1 MVDLISVSEDK
12 EPYVKRLTD
21 DKVINL
27 TGQSGSGK
35 STYAKNY
42 LNGEEFVVIDTDIL
56 MRAEKVDELYSKIRA
71 YLKQKYPDKDIDLSE
86 NFDEIYEAILE
97 CLKDLDKTIVID
109 CAQFHCIKDIAL
121 LRGTVIVMR
130 TSIDNCYNRCIE
142 RYKKNHPD
150 CSEIELEKYKE
161 RKKKIYDWVQG
172 SNEFLKR
179 IDALEV
185 EKEDR

>member
-1 MVDLISVSEDK
+1 MVDLISIDEDR
-12 EPYVKRLTD
+12 EPYVKKLTD

-35 STYAKNY
+35 STYAKKH

-56 MRAEKVDELYSKIRA
+56 MRAEKVYGLYSKIRA
-71 YLKQKYPDKDIDLSE
+71 YLNEKYPDRDLDLGE
-86 NFDEIYEAILE
+86 NFDEIYMAILD
-97 CLKDLDKTIVID
+97 CLKGSGKTIVID
-109 CAQFHCIKDIAL
+109 CAQFHCIKNISAL
-121 LRGTVIVMR
+121 KGTVIVMR

-142 RYKKNHPD
+142 RYKIEHPNYT
-150 CSEIELEKYKE
+150 EENLEKYKE

-179 IDALEV
+179 IDSI
-185 EKEDR
+185 DRGNNER

>member
-1 MVDLISVSEDK
+1 MVDLISESEDK

-56 MRAEKVDELYSKIRA
+56 MRAEKGDELYSKIRA
-71 YLKQKYPDKDIDLSE
+71 YLEQKYPDKDIDLSE

-97 CLKDLDKTIVID
+97 CLKDSGKTIVID

-150 CSEIELEKYKE
+150 CSEEDLEKYKE
-161 RKKKIYDWVQG
+161 RKKKIYKWYKG
-172 SNEFLKR
+172 SNEFLKKVDS
-179 IDALEV
+179 IDIKNE
-185 EKEDR
+185 R

>member
-1 MVDLISVSEDK
+1 MVDLISESEDK
-12 EPYVKRLTD
+12 EPYVKKLTED
-21 DKVINL
+21 RVINL

-35 STYAKNY
+35 STYAKKY
-42 LNGEEFVVIDTDIL
+42 LCGEGFVVIDTDIL
-56 MRAEKVDELYSKIRA
+56 MKSEEVDGLYSQIRA
-71 YLKQKYPDKDIDLSE
+71 YLEQKYPGKELDLGE
-86 NFDEIYEAILE
+86 NFDEIYKAILE

-109 CAQFHCIKDIAL
+109 CAQFHCIRDIYAL
-121 LRGTVIVMR
+121 KGTVIVMR

-150 CSEIELEKYKE
+150 CSKEELEKYKE